1 MASNIP
7 RRVIK
12 YQCRLSTTRTSQVSQ
27 RSFSF
32 LRSCCFILKLFCSCH
47 TSSPLLLVPPTKR
60 LLLSLHPI
68 FKTVLLVL
76 SLVKYISLSFSSL
89 RSDRGK
95 REEGGGGGG
104 GGSTGNLTAEDPQTE
119 NTTRYTEAY
128 TDEQTHSNAHC
139 GLLKTCNSHK
149 HLSTQ
154 THTSTQLHIFVQR
167 SI

>member
-1 MASNIP
+1 MQTKHHQDI
-7 RRVIK
+7 
-12 YQCRLSTTRTSQVSQ
+12 T
-27 RSFSF
+27 SFSKVIFFFEELLLYFEVILF
-32 LRSCCFILKLFCSCH
+32 LSHI
-47 TSSPLLLVPPTKR
+47 SSPLLLVPPTKR

-76 SLVKYISLSFSSL
+76 SLVKYIPLFFSSL

-154 THTSTQLHIFVQR
+154 IYPAPHFCTKKHI
-167 SI
+167 SSCA